1 MIEVLVTLAISIIGL
16 LGISM
21 MQLNINKAT
30 IDSGARSHAIWMID
44 EITNKMYANWDNLEH
59 YDTSKN
65 GFTCNSY
72 GGKLCLDSTPCT
84 GKEMAAYDLWTSS
97 CPAASKE
104 ANVNKNAADFIPE
117 PKLTIKPVL
126 STRSAKITVQWTSRV
141 SSDSDLGGGK
151 DPGGTVSISRDI
163 QL

>member
-44 EITNKMYANWDNLEH
+44 EITNKMYANWDNLQQYKTE
-59 YDTSKN
+59 S
-65 GFTCNSY
+65 FTCSGY
-72 GGKLCLDSTPCT
+72 DGTICQGDTACT
-84 GKEMAAYDLWTSS
+84 GAKMAKYDIWTSS
-97 CPAASKE
+97 CPAAAKE
-104 ANVNKNAADFIPE
+104 ANLNKNAADFIPDAKLIIE
-117 PKLTIKPVL
+117 PHATN
-126 STRSAKITVQWTSRV
+126 RSAKITVQWTSRV
-141 SSDSDLGGGK
+141 SSDSDLGGAK